1 MSKSQPSEIKT
12 VFVDNGTADG
22 SAALPEEVNGK
33 NTGAVAS
40 VGSITFRQNNA
51 RLVSYWAMFFVSICY
66 WELFLGWMSQG
77 SLSNINLWFVIFAVP
92 QALVFAALSGWGKD
106 RFNRILAVI
115 LLLILFSFYTAQF
128 IFYRAF
134 GSMISLSM
142 IGMGGDAMDDFG
154 WAMMVTIKESAI
166 LLFFLSIPLLISII
180 WIFIWR
186 PSAGRIRFL
195 TRPVALIVAMLL
207 WLLAGPVLRLGGTGE
222 SSAYRA
228 YVSSLVDADTSS
240 RRIGVLTTSIMDLR
254 SSMSEEDYDREIAD
268 TVGSAVSSDVIEI
281 PVNSAAAVTMAPTP
295 ASVSDEVTNE
305 EADLSEETESE
316 DGNAPFGEESLPE
329 TEGAADDENSHKQ
342 SDLSDDTETEAAV
355 PLSPALNIFD
365 SIDFSYLASIA
376 EQDSV
381 RSLCEYFATVPGTNK
396 NGYTGMLEG
405 YNLIFVC
412 AESFCSYAIS
422 EEVTPTLYR
431 MSNEG
436 IVLTNFYNSFKNTT
450 TNGEFSFMTGLWPD
464 VSRKADKG
472 VTTGSFGQSVKHFMP
487 YGLGNVFSELGVKSF
502 AFHNYLGRYYGR
514 AQTHANLG
522 YKCKFMGE
530 MKFTNKWPS
539 SDYEMMLQSVDDY
552 IYEDRFNVYYMTFSG
567 HGPYRTDNNAI
578 SKTNAPSVPKT
589 LNGRKLDSVAR
600 CYIANNLEL
609 EYSMEYLLQR
619 LEEEDKLDN
628 TLIVLMGDHYPYYLT
643 DAAAKS
649 ILGTLPEKDFE
660 RYHSTCIM
668 WFASEEPIICDTPCC
683 NVDILPT
690 VLNLL
695 GIPFDSR
702 MLSGTDIFSDS
713 LHAAML
719 YNKNFITDSV
729 KYDAANGKTKWLV
742 DTDDLNSEQM
752 QAYVDNVYSIMKA
765 RYAAAL
771 SINKTDFYRFVWENS
786 VLLQKDEQENTTPAV
801 PETEKTDS
809 NISDDNT
816 VTEPQTDNDVL
827 GFSLTVDEKRLRI
840 APVR

>member
-1 MSKSQPSEIKT
+1 MPKSHPFDIQT
-12 VFVDNGTADG
+12 VPGDDTSSARPPYSAEAAENADVG
-22 SAALPEEVNGK
+22 LLTVPE
-33 NTGAVAS
+33 AS
-40 VGSITFRQNNA
+40 NSLGQNLK
-51 RLVSYWAMFFVSICY
+51 RLIAYWTLFFVSICY
-66 WELFLGWMSQG
+66 WELFLGWLSQG
-77 SLSNINLWFVIFAVP
+77 SLADIDFWFVCFAVP
-92 QALVFAALSGWGKD
+92 QALLFAALSGWGRD
-106 RFNRILAVI
+106 RFNRILAAVF
-115 LLLILFSFYTAQF
+115 LLILFAFYTAQF

-154 WAMMVTIKESAI
+154 WAMGVTIKESA
-166 LLFFLSIPLLISII
+166 LLLVLLSIPLLISLV
-180 WIFIWR
+180 WIFVKR
-186 PSAGRIRFL
+186 PTAGKIRL
-195 TRPVALIVAMLL
+195 MIRPAALVCVVLL
-207 WLLAGPVLRLGGTGE
+207 WLLAVPVLRLGGTGE
-222 SSAYRA
+222 ASAYRA
-228 YVSSLVDADTSS
+228 YISSLVDADTSS
-240 RRIGVLTTSIMDLR
+240 RRIGVLTTTVMDLR
-254 SSMSEEDYDREIAD
+254 SSMSEKDYDREIAD
-268 TVGSAVSSDVIEI
+268 TVGSAVSSDKIEI
-281 PVNSAAAVTMAPTP
+281 PVSSAAADTVSPVP
-295 ASVSDEVTNE
+295 ADAAEKTEPSDTSVNTENNGLSDEIGASGKENP
-305 EADLSEETESE
+305 AGGES
-316 DGNAPFGEESLPE
+316 
-329 TEGAADDENSHKQ
+329 T
-342 SDLSDDTETEAAV
+342 SDLNGSSDVSGSSQAEAAA
-355 PLSPALNIFD
+355 PALNIID
-365 SIDFSYLASIA
+365 SIDFTYLASIA

-381 RSLCEYFATVPGTNK
+381 RSLCEYLATVPGTNK
-396 NGYTGMLEG
+396 NAYTGMLDG

-431 MSNEG
+431 MANEG

-450 TNGEFSFMTGLWPD
+450 TNGEFAFMTGLWPD

-514 AQTHANLG
+514 AQTHSNLG

-539 SDYEMMLQSVDDY
+539 SDYEMMLQSVDDF

-578 SKTNAPSVPKT
+578 SKKNAPSVPKT
-589 LNGRKLDSVAR
+589 LNGRKLESVAR

-609 EYSMEYLLQR
+609 ERSMDYLLQR

-649 ILGTLPEKDFE
+649 ILGKLPEKKFE

-690 VLNLL
+690 VMNLL
-695 GIPFDSR
+695 GIPYDSR
-702 MLSGTDIFSDS
+702 LLSGTDIFSDS

-719 YNKNFITDSV
+719 YNKNFITESV
-729 KYDAANGKTKWLV
+729 KYDAADGKTQWLI
-742 DTDDLNSEQM
+742 DTDDLSSEQM
-752 QAYVDNVYSIMKA
+752 DAYVDNVYSVLKA

-771 SINKTDFYRFVWENS
+771 SINKVDFYRFVWENS
-786 VLLQKDEQENTTPAV
+786 SLLPEDEPDEVITAEPEKNS
-801 PETEKTDS
+801 PETAEAGEE
-809 NISDDNT
+809 T
-816 VTEPQTDNDVL
+816 VTEPQTDNEVF
-827 GFSLTVDEKRLRI
+827 GFSLTIDEKKLYI
-840 APVR
+840 DPVR